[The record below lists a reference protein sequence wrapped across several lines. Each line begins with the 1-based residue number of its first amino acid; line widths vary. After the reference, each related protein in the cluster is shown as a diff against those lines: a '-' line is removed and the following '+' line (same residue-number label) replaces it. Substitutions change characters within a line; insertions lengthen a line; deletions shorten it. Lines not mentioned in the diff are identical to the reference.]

1 MGRRTRATDASVS
14 VKGIFHDRDRV
25 KHAVR
30 HLTQNS
36 IPVDSI
42 RVFVLDAAGRRKRE
56 IAVEDEGGALEGA
69 LIGAAVGAAVAVI
82 AVVLVSAGVFGPP
95 SASPFGVA
103 SVLGALSAVAVG
115 IAVGVPL
122 GSLFGMG
129 HWQGWKMISNKDV
142 DSGHVEVVVESEEL
156 APLAR
161 GVLEDAGADQV
172 E

>member
-69 LIGAAVGAAVAVI
+69 LIGAAIGAAVAVI
-82 AVVLVSAGVFGPP
+82 AVVLVSVGVFGPP
-95 SASPFGVA
+95 SASPFGIA

-115 IAVGVPL
+115 H
-122 GSLFGMG
+122 F
-129 HWQGWKMISNKDV
+129 
-142 DSGHVEVVVESEEL
+142 
-156 APLAR
+156 
-161 GVLEDAGADQV
+161 
-172 E
+172 